1 MKRKLLKQV
10 RFNPITMEV
19 TFKLLFV
26 NETVIQ
32 EFMDGNGK
40 TFSTEFYESKRKEN
54 ELRDGTRKRWFQ
66 LLTRVLQSQKIEVNK
81 KILKEFSDDMKKQY
95 FDCIEETIADKIL
108 VIPPSLTSVPDEQVR
123 EANEKILDFYSK
135 IGVDFSDIV

>member
-1 MKRKLLKQV
+1 MKRKLLKQIK
-10 RFNPITMEV
+10 FNPLTMEV
-19 TFKLLFV
+19 THKVLFV
-26 NETVIQ
+26 NESII
-32 EFMDGNGK
+32 EELMNGNGK

-66 LLTRVLQSQKIEVNK
+66 LLTRVLQSQRIDITQ

-95 FDCIEETIADKIL
+95 FDCVEVTINEKVI

-123 EANEKILDFYSK
+123 EANEKIIDFYSK
-135 IGVDFSDIV
+135 IGVDFKDIV

>member
-1 MKRKLLKQV
+1 MKRKLLKQIK
-10 RFNPITMEV
+10 FNPLTMEV
-19 TFKLLFV
+19 THKVLFV
-26 NETVIQ
+26 NESVVE
-32 EFMDGNGK
+32 EFMSGNGK

-66 LLTRVLQSQKIEVNK
+66 LLTRVLQSQRIDITQ

-95 FDCIEETIADKIL
+95 FDCIEETIADKVL

-123 EANEKILDFYSK
+123 EANEKIIDFYSK
-135 IGVDFSDIV
+135 IGVDFKDIV